1 MSTLPTKRI
10 RELYGMATR
19 WDSDERTASIRESN
33 LAEFDAWLAQHDAE
47 VAANTTLG
55 IAHRLDTDDPRVGEQ
70 LVQFEDE
77 WRKEAR
83 GEKDGA
89 A

>member
-1 MSTLPTKRI
+1 MGHTPSTTGVRIAYVSVI
-10 RELYGMATR
+10 REFDPEITR
-19 WDSDERTASIRESN
+19 EQVR
-33 LAEFDAWLAQHDAE
+33 AEFDRWLAQHDAE

-55 IAHRLDTDDPRVGEQ
+55 IAHRLDTDDPRIGEQ
-70 LVQFEDE
+70 LVRFEDE